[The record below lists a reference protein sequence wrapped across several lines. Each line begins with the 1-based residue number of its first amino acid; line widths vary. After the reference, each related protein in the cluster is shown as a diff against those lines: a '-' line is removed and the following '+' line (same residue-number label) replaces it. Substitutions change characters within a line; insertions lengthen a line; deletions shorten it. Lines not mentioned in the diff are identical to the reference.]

1 MNLSA
6 IENVLVEVFVL
17 SFKIGGPMLIIS
29 MVVGIVISVLQ
40 AATQIHEQTLTFV
53 PKLILIGI
61 LLVLFGGSM
70 MNMLEQ
76 FLKEIFRL
84 IASSV

>member
-70 MNMLEQ
+70 MNMLER